1 MRDNPYSMFKRNPSN
16 QQAPPKQLTTGCFKD
31 NRLKTNFEN
40 NMRKPV
46 QSAVVDTIG
55 VDEMYTQDEH
65 TLHHLQA
72 LISEESKD
80 RNLLSPP
87 DSDFK

>member
-1 MRDNPYSMFKRNPSN
+1 
-16 QQAPPKQLTTGCFKD
+16 
-31 NRLKTNFEN
+31 
-40 NMRKPV
+40 
-46 QSAVVDTIG
+46 
-55 VDEMYTQDEH
+55 MYTQDEA

-87 DSDFK
+87 DSDHKRPGLRQITDISSSSVKISHKYEYPRQLTQSFSMGYCFQEEDDDDDVDEY